1 MHLIVGLG
9 NPGPRYAGTRHNA
22 GFFVLDEIA
31 RRRGAAFSKTR
42 HADVAR
48 SDDLVLTKP
57 TTFMNVSG
65 LAVQAA
71 MARHGIRLEH
81 VVVVHDDL
89 DLPLGRIRVKRG
101 GSAAGQRGV
110 QDTIDRVGTGF
121 ARVRIGIGRPPA
133 DWPTERWVL
142 SRFEEAER
150 ETLLRVVDAA
160 ADAVG
165 VLVRE
170 GLEAAMNVTN
180 GLDLAQAPETPPSAP
195 TDDAG

>member
-22 GFFVLDEIA
+22 GFLVLDELA
-31 RRRGAAFSKTR
+31 RRRGAAFTKTR
-42 HADVAR
+42 HAGVAR
-48 SDDLVLTKP
+48 ADGVILAKP

-71 MARHGIRLEH
+71 MARYGVRPED

-110 QDTIDRVGTGF
+110 QDTIDRIGAAFV
-121 ARVRIGIGRPPA
+121 RVRVGIGRPPP
-133 DWPTERWVL
+133 DWATERWVL
-142 SRFEEAER
+142 SRFGDDEQG
-150 ETLLRVVDAA
+150 TLGRVVAAA
-160 ADAVG
+160 ADAVDV
-165 VLVRE
+165 VLE
-170 GLEAAMNVTN
+170 AGLEAAMNVTN
-180 GLDLAQAPETPPSAP
+180 GLDLAAPAGGDAAP
-195 TDDAG
+195 TAADAP